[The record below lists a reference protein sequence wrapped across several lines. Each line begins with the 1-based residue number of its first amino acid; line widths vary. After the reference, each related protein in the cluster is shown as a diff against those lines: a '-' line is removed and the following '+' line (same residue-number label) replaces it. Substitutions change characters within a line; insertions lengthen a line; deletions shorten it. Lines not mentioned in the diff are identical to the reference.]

1 MPERAS
7 ERIWSLRRQWLGNLV
22 PLGVALV
29 CSLAFYRLGVLVQ
42 ATVGIAVAWYGVSH
56 WGFFENTKIDR
67 ELREK
72 VGPDGEL
79 IGFVWLSRP
88 TALDVHAELGL
99 MNLVSDELRI
109 VTEDKSYVIRL
120 NEVAEIG
127 RQMNIHSLIGLGGW
141 IALKLENGTTIR
153 LESRMYPTML
163 KSMTR
168 TKVLFKELSIWKHE
182 KAPA

>member
-1 MPERAS
+1 MLCA
-7 ERIWSLRRQWLGNLV
+7 
-22 PLGVALV
+22 
-29 CSLAFYRLGVLVQ
+29 LAFYRLGVLVQ
-42 ATVGIAVAWYGVSH
+42 ATVGIAVAWFSVSH
-56 WGFFENTKIDR
+56 WGFFENSKIDR

-79 IGFVWLSRP
+79 IGFVWLNCP
-88 TALDVHAELGL
+88 TALDAHAELGL
-99 MNLVSDELRI
+99 LNFTANELRI
-109 VTEDKSYVIRL
+109 ETEDKSYIIRL
-120 NEVAEIG
+120 DEITEIG
-127 RQMNIHSLIGLGGW
+127 RQMNIHSRIGLGGW
-141 IALKLENGTTIR
+141 IAVKLENGTTIR